1 MQVQPQKGNMIAAY
15 LLEYSILNIVDEILQ
30 DYRAGICCH
39 VSDEKYVFLLC
50 YDGTNSSRVRAETY
64 QTLCARIRA
73 CLQTYLNLSAEF
85 YEGQTVPSAVEV
97 PKSYLSAEQ
106 KYENRFFSDA
116 AFKET
121 TAPSF
126 DILSVFDAAREK
138 QLAAAIRQN
147 QPARTHELL
156 NDVFAQ
162 LSGMQPSADALQNF
176 FMDLLSTLSRAWV
189 ERGVDLAKLY
199 QPADPQRVFHSFR
212 NLTAARTWFGELNHR
227 AFEAAGKGKSPDS
240 PYVEQAISLIR
251 RHYAEDIS
259 QGTVAEFI
267 GISAAYLSRLFREDL
282 NVGFADYLCSYRIE
296 KAKELLRAGG
306 YSNKEVSR
314 LSGFRDDAYFARAFK
329 RCTGM
334 TPKEYR
340 KTQK

>member
-1 MQVQPQKGNMIAAY
+1 
-15 LLEYSILNIVDEILQ
+15 
-30 DYRAGICCH
+30 
-39 VSDEKYVFLLC
+39 
-50 YDGTNSSRVRAETY
+50 
-64 QTLCARIRA
+64 
-73 CLQTYLNLSAEF
+73 
-85 YEGQTVPSAVEV
+85 
-97 PKSYLSAEQ
+97 
-106 KYENRFFSDA
+106 
-116 AFKET
+116 
-121 TAPSF
+121 
-126 DILSVFDAAREK
+126 
-138 QLAAAIRQN
+138 
-147 QPARTHELL
+147 
-156 NDVFAQ
+156 
-162 LSGMQPSADALQNF
+162 MQPSADALQNF

-189 ERGVDLAKLY
+189 ERGDDLAKLS

-259 QGTVAEFI
+259 QGTIAEFI